1 MQLAHPLSSSSPSLP
16 PSFAEWLGKH
26 PSFFFTPCAA
36 IILGAFEAHVA
47 PQFLDYLISN
57 NFSLHFTSARPPF
70 SRDSSSE
77 AIH

>member
-1 MQLAHPLSSSSPSLP
+1 MHLAHSLSSPPPLP

-36 IILGAFEAHVA
+36 IILGAFEVHVA
-47 PQFLDYLISN
+47 SQFLGYLVSK
-57 NFSLHFTSARPPF
+57 FFFLQFTS
-70 SRDSSSE
+70 SRTPLSRGSSSE